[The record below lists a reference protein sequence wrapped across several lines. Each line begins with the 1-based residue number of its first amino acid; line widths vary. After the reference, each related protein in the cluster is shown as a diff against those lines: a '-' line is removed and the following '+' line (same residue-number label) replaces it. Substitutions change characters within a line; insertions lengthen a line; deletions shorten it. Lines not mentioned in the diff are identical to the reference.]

1 MKNRLFKFTVL
12 MALCGVLSVVTGCAS
27 FMEYGKLE
35 KSARESYEAKNYDT
49 AVFTVVKSLKLDP
62 TYDKSQ
68 ALIKEAYPKAVDVH
82 ESRIQE
88 LSAGSAKFK
97 WDEVVQ
103 EYNALTS
110 IHQAIKSLPPLAE
123 GKTKETI
130 KFDLKN
136 YSDNFAKAK
145 SSAAEA
151 HYQEGLRL
159 SKNDEVDVQKQAAK
173 EFKAAGQFVAGYKD
187 AQELYEK
194 CRKSGIKRIAI
205 IPFEDKSGKG
215 GKYGAVAETVLDQ
228 IVSDVMNDQSAMEFL
243 EVISRDQMEQVM
255 QEQKLG
261 MTGLLD
267 EQTAVK
273 VGKILGVHEILTGK
287 ITSIA
292 YTPER
297 TTQKNVRE
305 KESVVVGEQK
315 YTDNKGR
322 EQTKNIYGDVFATV
336 TIYSRSAGAS
346 IAGSYKLIEVKTA
359 KLKKSD
365 SFIGKEDFSCEW
377 AAFTGDEKALSSSS
391 SALARKSEMVA
402 PSEEEMVSK
411 AEKNLSLS
419 LASALKTYAR

>member
-1 MKNRLFKFTVL
+1 MNNRLFKVTVL
-12 MALCGVLSVVTGCAS
+12 MALYGVLSMATGCAS
-27 FMEYGKLE
+27 FMEYGKLQ

-49 AVFTVVKSLKLDP
+49 ALFTVAKSLKLKPEYED
-62 TYDKSQ
+62 SQ
-68 ALIKEAYPKAVDVH
+68 ALIKEAFPKAVGVH
-82 ESRIQE
+82 ESKIQE
-88 LSAGSAKFK
+88 ISAGSAKFK
-97 WDEVVQ
+97 WDDVVQ
-103 EYNALTS
+103 EYNAL
-110 IHQAIKSLPPLAE
+110 IGINKVIQDLPSLVDE
-123 GKTKETI
+123 KTKAAI
-130 KFDLKN
+130 KFDLKD

-145 SSAAEA
+145 TSAAEA

-159 SKNDEVDVQKQAAK
+159 SKTDEVDVQKQAAK

-187 AQELYEK
+187 SQDYYEK

-205 IPFEDKSGKG
+205 IPFEDKAGKG

-261 MTGLLD
+261 MTGQLD

-287 ITSIA
+287 ITAIA

-315 YTDNKGR
+315 YTDSKGK
-322 EQTKNIYGDVFATV
+322 EQTKNIYGDVYATV

-391 SALARKSEMVA
+391 LTLARKSEMVA

-411 AEKNLSLS
+411 SVSNLSRT